1 LWKLLQ
7 WERGARVAATRA
19 IRADLRDTDASGS
32 QVLERLQYRTAQS
45 GISQAGS
52 SQRNSHH
59 GTASAS
65 DWVAL
70 FPNHAED
77 FAGMESSQ
85 SADPRPATEIHD
97 RRRLAELEKRLEEG
111 RLASEQAV
119 AMAHE
124 QGRREGRQAVEQQI
138 IAEQQR
144 MQAQIV
150 QSLEQF
156 RLERQSYFHNV
167 EGEVVRLALAIAARV
182 LHREAHL
189 DPLLLSGA
197 VRVALEKLGD
207 SSNVVMRVP
216 PREVG
221 HWKEFYRAAGNLRGC
236 WKILLFLLGS
246 VCWRRSWAPFNWVCE
261 RSWKKLKKAFSTCWI
276 ASPWKPSQI
285 LRPAAGMRCSDVTR
299 V

>member
-1 LWKLLQ
+1 M
-7 WERGARVAATRA
+7 AATRA

-221 HWKEFYRAAGNLRGC
+221 HWKEFFRAAGNLRIQPGVLEDPSLSPGEC
-236 WKILLFLLGS
+236 LLATELGTIQLGVRAQLEEIEKGFFDLLDRKP
-246 VCWRRSWAPFNWVCE
+246 VEAITNTAPSGRNAV
-261 RSWKKLKKAFSTCWI
+261 
-276 ASPWKPSQI
+276 
-285 LRPAAGMRCSDVTR
+285 
-299 V
+299 

>member
-221 HWKEFYRAAGNLRGC
+221 HWKEFFRAAGNLRIQPGVLEDPSLSPGEC
-236 WKILLFLLGS
+236 LLATELGTIQLGVRAQLEEIEKGFFDLLDRKP
-246 VCWRRSWAPFNWVCE
+246 VEAITNTAPSGRNAV
-261 RSWKKLKKAFSTCWI
+261 
-276 ASPWKPSQI
+276 
-285 LRPAAGMRCSDVTR
+285 
-299 V
+299 